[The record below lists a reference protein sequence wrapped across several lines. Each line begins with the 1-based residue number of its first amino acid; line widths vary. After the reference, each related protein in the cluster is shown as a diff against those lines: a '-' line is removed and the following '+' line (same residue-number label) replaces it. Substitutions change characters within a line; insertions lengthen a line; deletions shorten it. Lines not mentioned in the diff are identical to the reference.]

1 MSRFNSSYGFLLFP
15 FSDGGFAETY
25 NITETAGK
33 LCKIGLAFLKMHPV
47 SLRSCRKWRQKKMS
61 FVKVLDYNID
71 WYLFAK
77 S

>member
-33 LCKIGLAFLKMHPV
+33 LRKIGLAIPQDAPSFAAFQSQMETEEDE
-47 SLRSCRKWRQKKMS
+47 LRKS
-61 FVKVLDYNID
+61 FGL
-71 WYLFAK
+71 
-77 S
+77 